1 MRTLRLY
8 RYGRFEESKPEM
20 GLTFANGKYNA
31 EWLYNNEGKEYDM
44 YIAFSRQSRYI
55 IDAEKKEFV
64 LKNSWKLGESYG
76 KSDCM
81 FGDNFHINTEL
92 TLDSEKLRITTYTY
106 DDFANVVLG
115 VSENCK
121 TIEDAKH
128 YLEEHGLHNSPDSPN
143 LYMSAPVYPDFIH
156 LNVHS
161 HYSIMKSQ
169 ITIPAAVDKAVAD
182 GMKGMALTDLGVM
195 YGIKEF
201 ADYCAKINKKRAEE
215 GHEPFKPIIGC
226 EMYVAPRT
234 MYDKEKGDEK
244 CGRLIVLAKNLT
256 GYKNLCKLVSDSW
269 TEGLMD
275 ETPRTD
281 HAELEK
287 YKEGLIVI
295 VSGMNSEIANYAI
308 AGDKD
313 KAVSIGEWYKA
324 TFGDDF
330 YIGIQRNE
338 TLFNSDA
345 PRPHDIEEVRSAY
358 VKIDNEYNIKSVCVN
373 SCNYLNEEDGVV
385 LDHLFAIANNTT
397 LDDAACPRHIEGE
410 WMKTREELTDLFR
423 GRTDARI
430 NSLELFDKIEFY
442 SIESFP
448 LLPCF
453 SIPESFGTE
462 EEWRHRYSDE
472 QIRKEFI
479 CDEKGNNPLDEYD
492 ASKKINQLGGVDELY
507 RIKFQSDYLT
517 KLAYDGAKRIYGTL
531 TPEIEERLRFELHII
546 KIIGFP
552 SYFLFVQDYVN
563 AAQKELNVWV
573 GPGRG
578 SAVGSLVNYCL
589 GITKIDP
596 LKHGLLFERFLNPDR
611 FSLPD
616 IDLDFDVDGR
626 GKVIQWIKDKY
637 GEDNCANIVTL
648 GTMSAR
654 NAIKDVGRIEK
665 LSLEKANALCRAI
678 PDRYY
683 GKNVLKHAI
692 TSKDYEG
699 KPENPMLVAA
709 LNSNDQK
716 EANTVKY
723 ASELE
728 GIVRGTGIH
737 ACGLIICPDAIA
749 NHVPVAV
756 GEDPDFPEQK
766 TLVTQYDGHFIES
779 TGLVKLDFLGL
790 WTLSEIKEC
799 IRLIKQNR
807 GIDVDIDNI
816 PLDDEKTFKLY
827 QEGRTIGTFQFESP
841 GMQKYL
847 QQLQPTTLGDLV
859 ALNALYRPGPMDLIP
874 SFIARKNGKQPIT
887 YDLPIMEAYLKDTY
901 GITVYQEQIMHL
913 VMAIAGF
920 TRGESDA
927 LRKALGRQ
935 YYPILKTFKEMF
947 ITGGEKN
954 GYNSDILEKTWCN
967 WEMFG
972 KYAFNKAH
980 ALAYTWLAYQTAYLK
995 SHYPEEYITSMLLS
1009 PRISNSD
1016 TLAILRECKSMGI
1029 AISIPEI
1036 NIEKARRECVKTCR
1050 DEHDIIFGLKKSEN
1064 GYIAQKIQ
1072 DEEEYEFYITDGGF
1086 HTTAGH
1092 NVCILDSYLI
1102 DPLRANGWNYHV
1114 SYGGGCFK
1122 FEGYSYGVSLQKNG
1136 KEIGFS
1142 ISENSCVSD
1151 DLDFHSLFGSLMVS
1165 IAKQCETI
1173 DDIEQILADRKFP
1186 LGYHNKP
1193 LEWYKQEAES
1203 GNTEVQILLA
1213 NMYSRGDNVRKD
1225 SCKAFEWYSKAA
1237 HAGSIEAQK
1246 VLGDCYANGDGVEQ
1260 DMQKAIEW
1268 YTKIAESGDKDVALK
1283 IANMHLQMSI
1293 SMYEKAAEAGLE
1305 DAQELLA
1312 DYYFKIKEYAKAGAL
1327 YKKLNTYGHFNTMI
1341 GNCYYELACYS
1352 EAVKYFAIAAKKRDV
1367 EALVALGKCYY
1378 LGQGVAE
1385 DWNKANEYFVAAV
1398 EARRQ
1403 NDSLPF

>member
-1 MRTLRLY
+1 M
-8 RYGRFEESKPEM
+8 
-20 GLTFANGKYNA
+20 
-31 EWLYNNEGKEYDM
+31 
-44 YIAFSRQSRYI
+44 Q
-55 IDAEKKEFV
+55 
-64 LKNSWKLGESYG
+64 
-76 KSDCM
+76 
-81 FGDNFHINTEL
+81 
-92 TLDSEKLRITTYTY
+92 
-106 DDFANVVLG
+106 
-115 VSENCK
+115 
-121 TIEDAKH
+121 
-128 YLEEHGLHNSPDSPN
+128 
-143 LYMSAPVYPDFIH
+143 DFIH
-156 LNVHS
+156 INVHS
-161 HYSIMKSQ
+161 HYSINKS
-169 ITIPAAVDKAVAD
+169 ILTIPEAVDKAVED
-182 GMKGMALTDLGVM
+182 GMKGIALTDIGVM

-201 ADYCAKINKKRAEE
+201 VDYCDKVNRKRKHEDL
-215 GHEPFKPIIGC
+215 EPFKPIIGC

-234 MYDKEKGDEK
+234 MHDKEKGDEK

-256 GYKNLCKLVSDSW
+256 GYRNLCRLVSNSW
-269 TEGLMD
+269 TEGLMY

-295 VSGMNSEIANYAI
+295 VSSMNSEIANYAI
-308 AGDKD
+308 AGDMD
-313 KAVSIGEWYKA
+313 KALSVGEWYKT

-330 YIGIQRNE
+330 YLGIKRNE
-338 TLFNSDA
+338 TLFKSETPNADNMLKK
-345 PRPHDIEEVRSAY
+345 VWSAY
-358 VKIDNEYNIKSVCVN
+358 IKIDTEYNLKSVCVN

-385 LDHLFAIANNTT
+385 LDHLLAIANNTT

-410 WMKTREELTDLFR
+410 WMMTREELAPLFR

-430 NSLELFDKIEFY
+430 NSLELFDKVEFY

-448 LLPCF
+448 LLPYF

-479 CDEKGNNPLDEYD
+479 CDENGNNPLDEYD
-492 ASKKINQLGGVDELY
+492 ASMKINQLGGIDELY
-507 RIKFQSDYLT
+507 RIKFQSDYLS

-546 KIIGFP
+546 KITGFP

-578 SAVGSLVNYCL
+578 SAVGSIVNYCL

-611 FSLPD
+611 ISLPD

-626 GKVIQWIKDKY
+626 GKIIQWIKEKY
-637 GEDNCANIVTL
+637 GEENCANIVTF

-654 NAIKDVGRIEK
+654 NAINDVGRIEK
-665 LSLEKANALCRAI
+665 LSLEKANALCCAI
-678 PDRYY
+678 PNRYY
-683 GKNVLKHAI
+683 GKNILKQAI
-692 TSKDYEG
+692 ANKDSEG

-709 LNSNDQK
+709 LNSNDPK
-716 EANTVKY
+716 ETNTVKY
-723 ASELE
+723 ASQLE

-737 ACGLIICPDAIA
+737 ACGLIISHDAIA
-749 NHVPVAV
+749 NYVPVAV
-756 GEDPDFPEQK
+756 DEDPDFPEQK
-766 TLVTQYDGHFIES
+766 TRVTQYDGHVIES
-779 TGLVKLDFLGL
+779 TGLVKFDFLGL
-790 WTLSEIKEC
+790 WTLTEMKEC
-799 IRLIKQNR
+799 ICLIKQNR

-827 QEGRTIGTFQFESP
+827 QEGRTTGTFQFESP

-847 QQLQPTTLGDLV
+847 QQLQPTTLDDLV
-859 ALNALYRPGPMDLIP
+859 ALNALYRPGPMDFIP
-874 SFIARKNGKQPIT
+874 SLIARKNEKQPIS
-887 YDLPIMEAYLKDTY
+887 YDLPVMESYLNETY
-901 GITVYQEQIMHL
+901 GITVYQEQIMCL
-913 VMAIAGF
+913 ARAIAGF

-935 YYPILKTFKEMF
+935 YYPILKAFKEMF
-947 ITGGEKN
+947 IAGGEKN
-954 GYNSDILEKTWCN
+954 GYNPDILEKTWCN

-980 ALAYTWLAYQTAYLK
+980 ALAYTWLAFQTAYLK
-995 SHYPEEYITSMLLS
+995 SHYPEEYMTSMLLS

-1016 TLAILRECKSMGI
+1016 TLAILRECKNMGI
-1029 AISIPEI
+1029 AISLPEI
-1036 NIEKARRECVKTCR
+1036 NIERARRECVKTCR

-1072 DEEEYEFYITDGGF
+1072 DEEEYEFYITNGGF

-1114 SYGGGCFK
+1114 SYGGGCFM
-1122 FEGYSYGVSLQKNG
+1122 FVGYSYGVSIQKNG
-1136 KEIGFS
+1136 EEIRFS
-1142 ISENSCVSD
+1142 ISEDSSTTD
-1151 DLDFHSLFGSLMVS
+1151 YLDIDSLFGSLMVS

-1173 DDIEQILADRKFP
+1173 DDIEQILTDRKFP
-1186 LGYHNKP
+1186 LGCHNKP
-1193 LEWYKQEAES
+1193 LEWYKQEAEA

-1213 NMYSRGDNVRKD
+1213 NMYSRGYNVRKD

-1237 HAGSIEAQK
+1237 QAGSIEAQK

-1268 YTKIAESGDKDVALK
+1268 YTKVAESGDKDVALK
-1283 IANMHLQMSI
+1283 IAKMHLQMSI

-1305 DAQELLA
+1305 DAQEFLA
-1312 DYYFKIKEYAKAGAL
+1312 DYYFKTQAYAKAGAL
-1327 YKKLNTYGHFNTMI
+1327 YKKLNTNGKFNTMV
-1341 GNCYYELACYS
+1341 GNCYYELECYP
-1352 EAVKYFAIAAKKRDV
+1352 EAIRYFDMGANNRDV
-1367 EALVALGKCYY
+1367 DALVALGKCYY
-1378 LGQGVAE
+1378 LGHGVAE
-1385 DWNKANEYFVAAV
+1385 DRNKANEYFVTAV
-1398 EARRQ
+1398 EAKQ
-1403 NDSLPF
+1403 KNDDLPF